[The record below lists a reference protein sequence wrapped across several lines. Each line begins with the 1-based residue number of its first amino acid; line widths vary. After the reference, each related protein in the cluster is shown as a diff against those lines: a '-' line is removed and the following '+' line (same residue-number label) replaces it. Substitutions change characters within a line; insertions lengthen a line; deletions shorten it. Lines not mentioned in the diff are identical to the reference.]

1 MKIRREKQANVFT
14 RRSGSKELR
23 PPTHAVLG
31 QTPSEHARRKNHH
44 PNVLHTPSSPA
55 NRAPR
60 VLAHTNPRNSC
71 MSAGTNSEEHA
82 SVQAAGRWSS
92 PIARAPQGL
101 HPSGILCGLLRA
113 YFGWGLPHPLP
124 FHHWLLQA
132 HGPPFAAHQWEGNYN
147 IRHSCARAPDLPAD
161 AVLNTNAMTREIN
174 AHP

>member
-1 MKIRREKQANVFT
+1 MKIRRESRQTYSPVATVRKNSGHRPALSSGRRQASM
-14 RRSGSKELR
+14 RAE
-23 PPTHAVLG
+23 
-31 QTPSEHARRKNHH
+31 NHH
-44 PNVLHTPSSPA
+44 PNALRAPSSPA

-60 VLAHTNPRNSC
+60 MLAHTNPRNSC
-71 MSAGTNSEEHA
+71 MSAGTNSKEHT

-101 HPSGILCGLLRA
+101 HPSGILRGLLRA

-132 HGPPFAAHQWEGNYN
+132 RGPPFAAHQWKGNHN

-161 AVLNTNAMTREIN
+161 AVLNVKDDA
-174 AHP
+174 